1 MTDITMP
8 PPVDE
13 LAPEPPPSGPVV
25 WVKEN
30 LFSSIG
36 NSLQTI
42 FFVFISWQI
51 LAWLLGKLVAEERN
65 WDAVLTNSRTFFTFN
80 YPLEQFARM
89 WFSLGALIVAIGI
102 TMIAFGFEPRVRTSK
117 IVQSVMG
124 LGAAVAVIGVLTPVS
139 GSWRLSLIAAG
150 AAIAA
155 LAWLAGR
162 ALPDGQ
168 TLPFWS
174 LLVGFAVFV
183 MVLVWIVPWGQN
195 EFLDGEYI
203 DEPGTVNITTK
214 QPWTVMMGLLLG
226 SFFGARALATV
237 VPQRILRLA
246 MVVWW
251 VMGPAFLLFLVLR
264 DPAFDWGYVLRV
276 DIPIGLG
283 FALGGGALLYF
294 LTDPERPDVAR
305 IVGAL
310 LLGTAA
316 LTWILA
322 FFGAVSMLQKVRLS
336 ILFLALFAL
345 AAATFAGERSVRLR
359 YAGVWVG
366 FVVLTH
372 WLITAINTPS
382 TLDIAAPP
390 FIGGFALTLTIAY
403 YVMLASFP
411 IGALMALARTST
423 LPIFRILST
432 TYIEVVR
439 GIPLITV
446 LFFFSIMVPLFL
458 PGEMEL
464 SELAA
469 IFIGYTLFSGAYMAE
484 NIRGGLQSIRK
495 GQFEAADA
503 LGLTTAQRTAFI
515 VLPQALRVSIPNLV
529 GQAIATFKET
539 SLIAIVG
546 GFDLLRVGNQT
557 VASQPAFLGQSLT
570 ALFFVSAVYW
580 IFAYSMSRASRSL
593 EEKLGVGT
601 R

>member
-8 PPVDE
+8 VDANE
-13 LAPEPPPSGPVV
+13 TPPEPPPSGPAV
-25 WVKEN
+25 WIREN
-30 LFSSIG
+30 LFSSVG
-36 NSLQTI
+36 NALQTI
-42 FFVFISWQI
+42 GFAFVSWWI
-51 LAWLLGKLVAEERN
+51 LSWILGKLVAEERN

-89 WFSLGALIVAIGI
+89 WFCLGALIVAVGV
-102 TMIAFGFEPRVRTSK
+102 TLIAFGFEPRVRTSK
-117 IVQSVMG
+117 LVQSTIG
-124 LGAAVAVIGVLTPVS
+124 LGAGIAVIGALTPVGS
-139 GSWRLSLIAAG
+139 SWRLGLIAVG
-150 AAIAA
+150 LAIGVV
-155 LAWLAGR
+155 AWLVGR
-162 ALPDGQ
+162 ALPADQ
-168 TLPFWS
+168 TVPFWS
-174 LLVGFAVFV
+174 LLVAFAAFV
-183 MVLVWIVPWGQN
+183 MVLVWLVPWGQN

-203 DEPGTVNITTK
+203 NEPGTVNITTK

-226 SFFGARALATV
+226 SFFGARALARV
-237 VPQRILRLA
+237 VPQRILQLA
-246 MVVWW
+246 MIVWW
-251 VMGPAFLLFLVLR
+251 VIGPAFLMFLVLR
-264 DPAFDWGYVLRV
+264 DPQFDWGYVARV
-276 DIPIGLG
+276 DLPIGLV
-283 FALGGGALLYF
+283 FAVGGGALLYF
-294 LTDPERPDVAR
+294 LTDPLRGELAR
-305 IVGAL
+305 AVGAI

-322 FFGAVSMLQKVRLS
+322 FFGVVSMLQKVRLS

-345 AAATFAGERSVRLR
+345 AAATFAGEKSVRLR
-359 YAGVWVG
+359 YAGIWVG

-372 WLITAINTPS
+372 WLITGINTPS

-390 FIGGFALTLTIAY
+390 FIGGFALTLSIAY

-432 TYIEVVR
+432 IYIEVVR

-484 NIRGGLQSIRK
+484 NIRGGLQSIRR

-580 IFAYSMSRASRSL
+580 VFAYGMSRASRSL
-593 EEKLGVGT
+593 EQKLGVGT